1 MLFRSKLF
9 NGIGEYA
16 KYNEYLD
23 IRQNKYW
30 HDSYKN
36 EYAFLKVALKFFEK
50 IEKIE
55 NNIKTLD
62 IDQFAKEY
70 ADKLYIIDTLYRKS
84 YYYFDNI
91 EDKDMFIYLKNR
103 IENRYVNSFI
113 SELSIK

>member
-1 MLFRSKLF
+1 MLLNVLINIDYVTDKLF

-30 HDSYKN
+30 YDSYKN
-36 EYAFLKVALKFFEK
+36 EYAFLKVALKFFEE

-62 IDQFAKEY
+62 IDQFAKE
-70 ADKLYIIDTLYRKS
+70 
-84 YYYFDNI
+84 
-91 EDKDMFIYLKNR
+91 
-103 IENRYVNSFI
+103 
-113 SELSIK
+113 